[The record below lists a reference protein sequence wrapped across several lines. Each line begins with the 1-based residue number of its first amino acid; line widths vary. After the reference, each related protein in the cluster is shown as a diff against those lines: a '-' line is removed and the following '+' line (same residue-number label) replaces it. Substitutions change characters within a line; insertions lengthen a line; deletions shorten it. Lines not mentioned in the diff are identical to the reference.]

1 MDYLARE
8 SAPISSELWEKID
21 AVVIDAA
28 RKHMVCR
35 RFLSLHGPLGAGT
48 SVVAVDGA
56 DKEESLR
63 NGIGRTV
70 VWWNCRNCTRIS
82 PCCGVISRRRKR
94 PGLRRIFPLLPPPR
108 RKAPDRRTT

>member
-70 VWWNCRNCTRIS
+70 
-82 PCCGVISRRRKR
+82 GRRLVEL
-94 PGLRRIFPLLPPPR
+94 PQLYQDFTLLWRDLAEAR

>member
-1 MDYLARE
+1 MMDYLARE

-63 NGIGRTV
+63 NGHRPDSRPPSGGTAATV
-70 VWWNCRNCTRIS
+70 
-82 PCCGVISRRRKR
+82 
-94 PGLRRIFPLLPPPR
+94 PGFHP
-108 RKAPDRRTT
+108 AVA

>member
-1 MDYLARE
+1 MMDYLARE

-56 DKEESLR
+56 DKEDSR
-63 NGIGRTV
+63 PPSGGTAATV
-70 VWWNCRNCTRIS
+70 
-82 PCCGVISRRRKR
+82 
-94 PGLRRIFPLLPPPR
+94 PGFHP
-108 RKAPDRRTT
+108 AVA